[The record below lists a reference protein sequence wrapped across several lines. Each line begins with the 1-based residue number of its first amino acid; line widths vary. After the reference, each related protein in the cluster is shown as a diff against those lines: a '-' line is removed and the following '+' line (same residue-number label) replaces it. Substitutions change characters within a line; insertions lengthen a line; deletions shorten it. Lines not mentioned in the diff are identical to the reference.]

1 MMPMAQELQSTD
13 MTLRACAC
21 RALTDPKM
29 LHKFDEQVEATL
41 TDPKMKDKRH
51 PQVDEQVEATLT
63 DPKMKD
69 KRHPQVDEQVEA
81 TEGARD
87 SLVFYG
93 DDEKNF
99 CQDQIHNKQN
109 HHWIAMRP
117 MTCLQS

>member
-1 MMPMAQELQSTD
+1 MAQELQSTD

-29 LHKFDEQVEATL
+29 LHKF
-41 TDPKMKDKRH
+41 
-51 PQVDEQVEATLT
+51 DEQVEATLT